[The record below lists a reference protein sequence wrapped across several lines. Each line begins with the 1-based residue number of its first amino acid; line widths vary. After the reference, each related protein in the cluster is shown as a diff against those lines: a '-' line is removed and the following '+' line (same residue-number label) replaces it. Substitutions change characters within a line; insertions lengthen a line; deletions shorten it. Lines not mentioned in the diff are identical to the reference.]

1 VRLLVYDEYS
11 EKATSKW
18 LLVSK
23 IQVVRGEYM
32 GDFLLGFFI
41 THLEDLEDFSIILSL
56 SL

>member
-1 VRLLVYDEYS
+1 VRLLVYNEYS